1 MPQTDRLMI
10 IDAHLDLAYNAVL
23 RDRDV
28 TQPAAMQPIR
38 ENEIATVGLPD
49 LRSGGVSLV
58 FATIFCQPRTQKH
71 AGYESPEQ
79 AFDQASRQIAYY
91 QQLERDEL
99 ITRSGTGSAATTS
112 VRILLE
118 GAEAVRN
125 PDDLAWFFERGVRL
139 VGLAWQRTRYAG
151 GTGTPDPLTPAGR
164 ALVAQ
169 LDQLGIVHDA
179 SHLAERAFWDLL
191 HATDQL
197 VVASHSNC
205 RSIVGRD
212 PGERH
217 LTDAMIRAIVE
228 RGGVVG
234 INFFDRFL
242 LPADQ
247 YGKRRATLDD
257 VVAHIKHICDL
268 AGNAEHVGLG
278 TDMDGGLGREQIPRE
293 VETAA
298 DLTKLVTRL
307 RDAGFAEADV
317 SRIMIHNWLRIVE
330 RMPA

>member
-1 MPQTDRLMI
+1 MI

-23 RDRDV
+23 RDRDI
-28 TQPAAMQPIR
+28 TQPAAMQPVR

-49 LRSGGVSLV
+49 LRAGGVSIV

-79 AFDQASRQIAYY
+79 AFDQAFRQIAYY
-91 QQLERDEL
+91 QQLEREKL
-99 ITRSGTGSAATTS
+99 ITRAGTGSASDTS

-118 GAEAVRN
+118 GAEAIRN
-125 PDDLAWFFERGVRL
+125 PDDIHWFFERGVRL

-151 GTGTPDPLTPAGR
+151 GTGTPGPLTPAGR
-164 ALVAQ
+164 ELIAG
-169 LDQLGIVHDA
+169 LDQLGIVHDT
-179 SHLAERAFWDLL
+179 SHLAERAFWDLC
-191 HATDQL
+191 HATDTL
-197 VVASHSNC
+197 LIASHSNC
-205 RSIVGRD
+205 RAIVGRD
-212 PGERH
+212 PSERH
-217 LTDAMIRAIVE
+217 LTDAMIRAIIE

-257 VVAHIKHICDL
+257 VVAHVKHVCDL
-268 AGNAEHVGLG
+268 AGNAQHVGLG

-293 VETAA
+293 IETAS
-298 DLTKLVTRL
+298 DLNKLGPKL
-307 RDAGFAEADV
+307 REAGFAEADV
-317 SRIMIHNWLRIVE
+317 ALIMSRNWLRVVE